1 MPMYQHPKP
10 IGKCVE
16 VALVAAT
23 ALNLAA
29 PAGNNLTLF
38 GKDVEITAGENY
50 VTDAYSPTI
59 VTVYQVPKSVSA
71 YNAGVFAPYAI
82 ARLGS
87 DTTVE
92 KKYNKLSER
101 FTVRPDHHIW
111 LLAPAAT
118 ICTVTVRED

>member
-1 MPMYQHPKP
+1 MPMYEHPKP

-29 PAGNNLTLF
+29 SAGNNLTLF
-38 GKDVEITAGENY
+38 GKDVEITAGEVY
-50 VTDAYSPTI
+50 VTSDYVPAMI
-59 VTVYQVPKSVSA
+59 TVFQVPKSVSA
-71 YNAGVFAPYAI
+71 YNSGVFAPYAI

-111 LLAPAAT
+111 LLASAT
-118 ICTVTVRED
+118 SLCTVTVRED